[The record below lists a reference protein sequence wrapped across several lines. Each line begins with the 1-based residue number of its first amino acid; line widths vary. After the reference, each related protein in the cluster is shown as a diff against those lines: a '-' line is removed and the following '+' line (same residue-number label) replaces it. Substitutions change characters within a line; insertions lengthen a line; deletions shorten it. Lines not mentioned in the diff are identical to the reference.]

1 MTHQRTE
8 IEAKFALDDPQAM
21 RARLRDLG
29 AEAVSARRLER
40 NWRFDTPAGD
50 LTRRGQVLRL
60 RQAERPTLAYKRRL
74 GSDLRRQEIEV
85 QVDDLEAARRLLQ
98 ALGFQMTTTY
108 EKYREVY
115 RLGQAEVMLDELPF
129 GTFLEIEG
137 PSPEVVRQTAARL
150 GLAWE
155 DRLERSYLEIFAEL
169 QRRLGLEGRQ
179 ATFADLAD
187 LDLPAAAKE
196 RGS

>member
-1 MTHQRTE
+1 MSARRTE
-8 IEAKFALDDPQAM
+8 IEAKFALEDPQAM

-29 AEAVSARRLER
+29 AEAVAARRLER

-50 LTRRGQVLRL
+50 LTRSGQVLRL
-60 RQAERPTLAYKRRL
+60 RQCERPTLAYKRRL

-85 QVDDLEAARRLLQ
+85 QVDDLEAARRLLE
-98 ALGFQMTTTY
+98 ALGFQVTTTY

-155 DRLERSYLEIFAEL
+155 DRLERSYLEIFTEL
-169 QRRLGLEGRQ
+169 KRRLDLEGRQ
-179 ATFADLAD
+179 ATFADLSG
-187 LDLPAAAKE
+187 LDLQTGAKE